1 MKGACGAMLL
11 REEVE
16 LLRNIPYFNR
26 VDPCKLKLLAFASH
40 RISYEP
46 GDMIFSQG
54 DVPEATFVL
63 LSGNVRLTASSPCG
77 RCETTQ
83 AEPNSMLG
91 EMCLLS
97 DQPRAMTATALTNVE
112 ALKIGRDCLL
122 RLVSDNPR
130 MSFEISRVLA
140 ETLRDRI
147 GGVGKRF
154 SQEAI
159 L

>member
-1 MKGACGAMLL
+1 MLL

-26 VDPCKLKLLAFASH
+26 VEPCKLKLLAFASH

-46 GDMIFSQG
+46 GDTIFSQG
-54 DVPEATFVL
+54 DTPESTYVL
-63 LSGNVRLTASSPCG
+63 LAGQVKLTFMSPCG
-77 RCETTQ
+77 TCETTH
-83 AEPNSMLG
+83 ATPNSMLG

-97 DQPRAMTATALTNVE
+97 DQPRAMTATALTEVE
-112 ALKIGRDCLL
+112 TLRIGRDCLL

-140 ETLRDRI
+140 ETLRDKMGRI
-147 GGVGKRF
+147 GQLL
-154 SQEAI
+154 SPEASFPK
-159 L
+159 

>member
-1 MKGACGAMLL
+1 
-11 REEVE
+11 
-16 LLRNIPYFNR
+16 
-26 VDPCKLKLLAFASH
+26 
-40 RISYEP
+40 
-46 GDMIFSQG
+46 
-54 DVPEATFVL
+54 
-63 LSGNVRLTASSPCG
+63 
-77 RCETTQ
+77 
-83 AEPNSMLG
+83 MLG

-147 GGVGKRF
+147 GGLGKRF

>member
-1 MKGACGAMLL
+1 MLL

-40 RISYEP
+40 RICYEP
-46 GDMIFSQG
+46 GDTIFMQG

-97 DQPRAMTATALTNVE
+97 DQPRAMTATALTQAE
-112 ALKIGRDCLL
+112 ALKISRDCLL

-140 ETLRDRI
+140 ETLRDRM
-147 GGVGKRF
+147 GPVGKQF
-154 SQEAI
+154 APAAI
-159 L
+159 V

>member
-1 MKGACGAMLL
+1 MLL

-26 VDPCKLKLLAFASH
+26 VDPCKLKLLAFASY

-46 GDMIFSQG
+46 GDAIFMQG
-54 DVPEATFVL
+54 DFPEATFVL

-77 RCETTQ
+77 RCETTH

-154 SQEAI
+154 SQEAV